1 VEAVYA
7 LTPTQSLGPRG
18 EGWVL
23 IQGVLLVLVA
33 AAGWSLGPDWSGP
46 LRLVGVVVGIAMILS
61 GIVLVVRGVVDLG
74 GAMTPLPRPREDAS
88 LVETGAYALVRH
100 PIYGGLILAAF
111 GWAIAQASIGAVILA
126 AALATFL
133 RLKSMREER
142 WLEMRYP
149 DYPEYRARTRRFIPW
164 IGRPRR

>member
-1 VEAVYA
+1 MTR
-7 LTPTQSLGPRG
+7 LPSLGPRG

-46 LRLVGVVVGIAMILS
+46 LRLAGVIA
-61 GIVLVVRGVVDLG
+61 GIVLILGGITLAVRGVVDLG
-74 GAMTPLPRPREDAS
+74 GAMTPLPRPRGDAE
-88 LVETGAYALVRH
+88 LVETGVYAFVRH

-111 GWAIAQASIGAVILA
+111 GWAIAQASIVAVATA

-133 RLKSMREER
+133 RLKSAREEA
-142 WLEMRYP
+142 WLERRFPAYAA
-149 DYPEYRARTRRFIPW
+149 YRARTRRLIPW
-164 IGRPRR
+164 PGRSRG